1 MDLVFKVEN
10 VSSLKVDV
18 LTRKSSKTGLFGKG
32 RNMFFFL
39 FRRFW
44 SGTYI
49 FFALFCVGSSTF
61 AQYDPQFSQNM
72 FNPLMVNAG
81 FAGSSGR
88 VNISALDRHQWV
100 GIEGAP
106 RTTVVGADMATTI
119 FGNQSGVGLVIMND
133 EIGFFSNLTIQ
144 GVIGRQYIL
153 DDMKLG
159 IGMNIGLVNQVF
171 DGSKVHLAPAGS
183 RYHVDTD
190 ALISNNEESATALDA
205 GFGVSFIHPDF
216 YAGLSVLHLFEP
228 KPNFNEQL
236 DVYIPRS
243 FFFMAGYNHRL
254 IESPI
259 EVRPSLFVK
268 NSGPAWQFDLNLNL
282 HYRDKYWGGLSYRL
296 QDAVVVMAGLELNSG
311 IRVGYSYDI
320 TTSRLSHAGSNGS
333 HEIMVGYTFDLSF
346 EKRDKQYRSV
356 RFL

>member
-1 MDLVFKVEN
+1 
-10 VSSLKVDV
+10 
-18 LTRKSSKTGLFGKG
+18 
-32 RNMFFFL
+32 MFFSL
-39 FRRFW
+39 FKRIY
-44 SGTYI
+44 SGTFI
-49 FFALFCVGSSTF
+49 FFVLFCIGSAAY

-72 FNPLMVNAG
+72 FNPLIVNSG

-88 VNISALDRHQWV
+88 FNLTAMDRHQWV
-100 GIEGAP
+100 GFEGAP
-106 RTTVVGADMATTI
+106 RTTVVGADLATTI
-119 FGNQSGVGLVIMND
+119 FGNPSGVGLVIMND

-159 IGMNIGLVNQVF
+159 IGMNVGLVNQVF
-171 DGSKVHLAPAGS
+171 DGTKAHLKPGGS
-183 RYHVDTD
+183 EYHSDTD
-190 ALISNNEESATALDA
+190 PLISKTKESATGLDA

-216 YAGLSVLHLFEP
+216 YVGLSVLHLFEP

-243 FFFMAGYNHRL
+243 FFFMTGYNHHL
-254 IESPI
+254 LESPI
-259 EVRPSLFVK
+259 EIRPSLFVK
-268 NSGPAWQFDLNLNL
+268 NSGPAWQFDLNVNL
-282 HYRDKYWGGLSYRL
+282 HYMDKYWGGLSYRL
-296 QDAVVVMAGLELNSG
+296 QDAVVLMAGMELNSG

-320 TTSRLSHAGSNGS
+320 TTSKLNQAGSNGS

>member
-1 MDLVFKVEN
+1 MDLVFKGEN
-10 VSSLKVDV
+10 ICSSRVHPKPPKQANNGSLEKAGI
-18 LTRKSSKTGLFGKG
+18 L
-32 RNMFFFL
+32 FFFRI
-39 FRRFW
+39 RRIC
-44 SGTYI
+44 SGTFV
-49 FFALFCVGSSTF
+49 FFVLFCMSSAAY

-72 FNPLMVNAG
+72 FNPLIVNSG

-88 VNISALDRHQWV
+88 FNLSAMDRHQWV
-100 GIEGAP
+100 GLEGAP

-159 IGMNIGLVNQVF
+159 IGLNVGLVNQVF
-171 DGSKVHLAPAGS
+171 DGTKVFFPTGS
-183 RYHVDTD
+183 EYHVDTD
-190 ALISNNEESATALDA
+190 ALISKNKESATALDA
-205 GFGVSFIHPDF
+205 GFGVSFIHPEF
-216 YAGLSVLHLFEP
+216 YVGLSVLHLFEP

-243 FFFMAGYNHRL
+243 FFFMAGYHHQL
-254 IESPI
+254 LESPI
-259 EVRPSLFVK
+259 QIRPSLFVK
-268 NSGPAWQFDLNLNL
+268 NSGPAWQFDLNVNL
-282 HYRDKYWGGLSYRL
+282 HYMDKYWGGLSYRL

-320 TTSRLSHAGSNGS
+320 TTSKLSQAGSNGS

>member
-1 MDLVFKVEN
+1 MDLVFKGEN
-10 VSSLKVDV
+10 ICSLKVHPKPPKQADNES
-18 LTRKSSKTGLFGKG
+18 LGNSSK
-32 RNMFFFL
+32 MFFSL
-39 FRRFW
+39 FKRIC
-44 SGTYI
+44 SGTFI
-49 FFALFCVGSSTF
+49 FFVLFCTSSV
-61 AQYDPQFSQNM
+61 AYGQYDPQFSQYM
-72 FNPLMVNAG
+72 FNPLIVNSG

-88 VNISALDRHQWV
+88 FNLAAMDRHQWV
-100 GIEGAP
+100 GLEGAP

-144 GVIGRQYIL
+144 GVIGRQYIM

-159 IGMNIGLVNQVF
+159 IGLNVGLINQVF
-171 DGSKVHLAPAGS
+171 DGTKVYFPARS
-183 RYHVDTD
+183 DYHVKTD
-190 ALISNNEESATALDA
+190 ALISEIKESATALDA

-216 YAGLSVLHLFEP
+216 YVGLSVLHLFEP

-243 FFFMAGYNHRL
+243 FFFMTGYNHHL
-254 IESPI
+254 LESPI
-259 EVRPSLFVK
+259 EIRPSLFVK
-268 NSGPAWQFDLNLNL
+268 NSGPAWQFDLNVNL
-282 HYRDKYWGGLSYRL
+282 HYMEKYWGGLSYRL

-320 TTSRLSHAGSNGS
+320 TTSKLSMAGSNGS